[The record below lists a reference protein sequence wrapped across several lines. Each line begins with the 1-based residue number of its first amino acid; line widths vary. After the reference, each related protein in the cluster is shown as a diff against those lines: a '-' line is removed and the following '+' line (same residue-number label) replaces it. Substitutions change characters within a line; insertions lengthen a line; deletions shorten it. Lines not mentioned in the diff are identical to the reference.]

1 MPFIASPLSLPPAPS
16 RAPGFGVHRQTLDG
30 RSRRQAQSLLA
41 GRHRLLI
48 PKIGEVCMESIR
60 WSLYARVAAVESARN
75 WVEIQQKLL
84 RAPKTI
90 DAYARGLNDF
100 LGVCQRRGLRVESA
114 TRGDIAC
121 YVEDLATRPR
131 SENLNSNGDITAG
144 LANKTIQQR
153 LTAVRLFYD
162 FLMETGVRDA
172 NPVGRGRYTPGS
184 GFYGLRQ
191 RALVPRYQRPPWIP
205 NDAQWQAFLENTLRE
220 QRLRNQLMVFMAYD
234 GAMRRSELLSL
245 RLSDIDFP
253 HQKITIRAEVAKYRS
268 GRVVFYG
275 DVTSDLLSAYVRCR
289 KSLPTRRPDSL
300 FISESRRNSG
310 DGLTFEMWN
319 KIVRR
324 IAEQAGLSEFT
335 THTFRHLRLTDLAR
349 CKLELHEIAT
359 YAGHRNPKTTQQYIQ
374 LSGEEL
380 RERIQRATQHI
391 DEQNKKLLERIRGN
405 DGKS

>member
-1 MPFIASPLSLPPAPS
+1 M
-16 RAPGFGVHRQTLDG
+16 
-30 RSRRQAQSLLA
+30 QSSLA
-41 GRHRLLI
+41 GRRRLLI
-48 PKIGEVCMESIR
+48 PKIKEVTMESIR
-60 WSLYARVAAVESARN
+60 WSLYARVAALESARN
-75 WVEIQQKLL
+75 WIEIQRKLL

-100 LGVCQRRGLRVESA
+100 LQVCQRCGVRVESA
-114 TRGDIAC
+114 TKGDIAS
-121 YVEDLATRPR
+121 YIEDLATRPR
-131 SENLNSNGDITAG
+131 PTSVKNTGDVAAG

-162 FLMETGVRDA
+162 YLMETGVRDT

-191 RALVPRYQRPPWIP
+191 RALVPRYQRAPWIP
-205 NDAQWQAFLENTLRE
+205 GDDQWQAFLECTVRE
-220 QRLRNQLMVFMAYD
+220 QPLRNQLMVFMAYD
-234 GAMRRSELLSL
+234 GALRRSELLSL
-245 RLSDIDFP
+245 KLSDIDFP
-253 HQKITIRAEVAKYRS
+253 HQKITIRPEVAKYRS

-275 DVTSDLLSAYVRCR
+275 DATSNLLAAYISCR
-289 KSLPTRRPDSL
+289 NSLPTRRRDSL
-300 FISESRRNSG
+300 FVSESRRNSG
-310 DGLTFEMWN
+310 APLTFEMWN

-324 IAEQAGLSEFT
+324 IADRTRIPQFT

-391 DEQNKKLLERIRGN
+391 DEQNRRLLERIGGN
-405 DGKS
+405 DGKQ

>member
-1 MPFIASPLSLPPAPS
+1 
-16 RAPGFGVHRQTLDG
+16 
-30 RSRRQAQSLLA
+30 
-41 GRHRLLI
+41 
-48 PKIGEVCMESIR
+48 MESIR

-131 SENLNSNGDITAG
+131 SENLNSNGDNTAG

-234 GAMRRSELLSL
+234 L
-245 RLSDIDFP
+245 
-253 HQKITIRAEVAKYRS
+253 
-268 GRVVFYG
+268 
-275 DVTSDLLSAYVRCR
+275 
-289 KSLPTRRPDSL
+289 
-300 FISESRRNSG
+300 NS
-310 DGLTFEMWN
+310 
-319 KIVRR
+319 
-324 IAEQAGLSEFT
+324 
-335 THTFRHLRLTDLAR
+335 
-349 CKLELHEIAT
+349 
-359 YAGHRNPKTTQQYIQ
+359 
-374 LSGEEL
+374 
-380 RERIQRATQHI
+380 
-391 DEQNKKLLERIRGN
+391 
-405 DGKS
+405 